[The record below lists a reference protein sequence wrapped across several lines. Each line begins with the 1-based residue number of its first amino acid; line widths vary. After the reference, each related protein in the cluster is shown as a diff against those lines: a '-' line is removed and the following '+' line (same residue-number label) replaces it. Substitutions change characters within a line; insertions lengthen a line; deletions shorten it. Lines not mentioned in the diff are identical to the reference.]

1 MRIIGTNIPD
11 NKRVEIGLM
20 YFYGIGRALSN
31 VILGKTHIDKNKRVK
46 DLSVQEVNSIKD
58 YIEKHYKDLKK
69 FIKYYRL
76 FKKISKCE
84 YTPREEFR
92 KHITLI
98 VKDKKPLEITTVVL
112 ETYFEIAKEFVRM
125 VEKKVQ

>member
-20 YFYGIGRALSN
+20 YFYGIGRTLSN

-58 YIEKHYKDLKK
+58 YIEKHYKVEGELRQIIKQNVNRLKELQAYRGVRHMRHLPVRGQRTKTNSRTIRGNVRKTAGSGRRKVDLK
-69 FIKYYRL
+69 
-76 FKKISKCE
+76 
-84 YTPREEFR
+84 
-92 KHITLI
+92 
-98 VKDKKPLEITTVVL
+98 
-112 ETYFEIAKEFVRM
+112 
-125 VEKKVQ
+125 